1 MSKIALMAIASL
13 FSIIAS
19 AQHVLRVK
27 VTHADSGEPLASATI
42 SIQSPDKTIT
52 ADSTG
57 NAVITNLPAGKLKL
71 LVSYVGFHETE
82 KLVTIPFD
90 GILNIEL
97 EPEEEEEEE
106 VIVQSTRTSRSIQNV
121 PTRVETIELEEIDEK
136 NNMRPANVSMLL
148 HESTGIQVQQTSATS
163 GNASIRIQG
172 LDGRYTQLL
181 KDGFASF
188 GNFAS
193 GLSVL
198 EIPPLDLRQV
208 EIIKGPASP
217 LYGGGAIAGVVN
229 FISKI
234 PKDKAENSFLLNVSN
249 IGQTN
254 FGYFSSK
261 KGKRAGYT
269 LLALVNGQKPYDVD
283 KDDFTEVPKSFEF
296 TLHPKVFIY
305 SGKSTIIF
313 GNSFTKGDRKGGDVQ
328 VIKGKGDLTHQYYE
342 ENNTIRNIT
351 TLEWDKKIS
360 DKKSFTIKEGL
371 SIFDRHIEV
380 PLTHFDGVSI
390 NSFTDATYRI
400 DLTNHTIVMGANIVF
415 DRFNEKTPGNRDSRS
430 FTSGAYVQDTWDANE
445 KIKLESGLRLE
456 YARYSNSFYN
466 NNEFFVLPRISILVK
481 YNNKLSSR
489 IGGGI
494 GYKLPT
500 IFNERTEAMQ
510 YQDVL
515 QLDSVKSE
523 RSYGGTADFN
533 YKTKIGTNLELSF
546 NQMFFYTSIFQAF
559 SIARVTFPVFF
570 YKCNKTSAK
579 RRLRD
584 QRQIYI

>member
-136 NNMRPANVSMLL
+136 NNMRPANVSMLF

-198 EIPPLDLRQV
+198 EIPPLD
-208 EIIKGPASP
+208 
-217 LYGGGAIAGVVN
+217 
-229 FISKI
+229 
-234 PKDKAENSFLLNVSN
+234 
-249 IGQTN
+249 
-254 FGYFSSK
+254 
-261 KGKRAGYT
+261 
-269 LLALVNGQKPYDVD
+269 
-283 KDDFTEVPKSFEF
+283 
-296 TLHPKVFIY
+296 
-305 SGKSTIIF
+305 
-313 GNSFTKGDRKGGDVQ
+313 
-328 VIKGKGDLTHQYYE
+328 
-342 ENNTIRNIT
+342 
-351 TLEWDKKIS
+351 
-360 DKKSFTIKEGL
+360 
-371 SIFDRHIEV
+371 FDR
-380 PLTHFDGVSI
+380 
-390 NSFTDATYRI
+390 
-400 DLTNHTIVMGANIVF
+400 
-415 DRFNEKTPGNRDSRS
+415 
-430 FTSGAYVQDTWDANE
+430 
-445 KIKLESGLRLE
+445 
-456 YARYSNSFYN
+456 
-466 NNEFFVLPRISILVK
+466 
-481 YNNKLSSR
+481 
-489 IGGGI
+489 
-494 GYKLPT
+494 
-500 IFNERTEAMQ
+500 
-510 YQDVL
+510 
-515 QLDSVKSE
+515 
-523 RSYGGTADFN
+523 
-533 YKTKIGTNLELSF
+533 
-546 NQMFFYTSIFQAF
+546 
-559 SIARVTFPVFF
+559 
-570 YKCNKTSAK
+570 
-579 RRLRD
+579 
-584 QRQIYI
+584 